1 MQFENNRFNDIQELI
16 SEIEKEYPN
25 CTQEEILNAIQT
37 ALTESQFLPIE
48 ELKQKIKSYLSW
60 DRSSN
65 QK

>member
-1 MQFENNRFNDIQELI
+1 MQSEDNRFNDIQELI

-60 DRSSN
+60 DSS
-65 QK
+65 

>member
-1 MQFENNRFNDIQELI
+1 MQSEDNRFNNIQELI

-25 CTQEEILNAIQT
+25 CTQEEILNAAQT
-37 ALTESQFLPIE
+37 ALAESQFLPIE

-60 DRSSN
+60 DSSN

>member
-1 MQFENNRFNDIQELI
+1 MQSEDNRFNNIQELI

-60 DRSSN
+60 DSS
-65 QK
+65 